1 MPTPAPQSHEAMEPM
16 PTPAPASHEAM
27 EPMPTPAPQSHE
39 AMEPMPTPAPTAGD
53 AGAGERDSGET
64 LTTESVSARIAE
76 WRERVRELLN
86 R

>member
-1 MPTPAPQSHEAMEPM
+1 
-16 PTPAPASHEAM
+16 
-27 EPMPTPAPQSHE
+27 
-39 AMEPMPTPAPTAGD
+39 MPTPAPTAGD
-53 AGAGERDSGET
+53 AGAGERDSVET